1 MKLHF
6 RSHAKAMSV
15 LSVAALTLAGVAAC
29 SSGSTGNDRSGDN
42 GSGGGGGA
50 AASEELDLSAL
61 DISDEA
67 ADEMRALYEE
77 ALDEGSFT
85 SYAGH
90 QEELAPL
97 YAAFEEAFPGIT
109 VNPVTTIGADSLAK
123 LEGERAS
130 GNHVAD
136 IYSSPNIETYL
147 EFAQPYKVATYNPP
161 EGIEG
166 IAPDQLVGSGENEDM
181 YAAGQIFLIG
191 TARNTELVDDADAP
205 TTWADMADPKWD
217 GQTTF
222 DDPGRPGGAN
232 GAVTQL
238 LNAGVIDTKWMN
250 DVGDGATITASQQ
263 LSGQQLSSGQA
274 ALEIFLSTSTVLKMQ
289 NTGAPVAFNFLD
301 EDNILLTNKYML
313 VDNAPIPAAAKLFLN
328 FIHTKPAQEAILE
341 SGDYPLNQAP
351 DVVSPHGF
359 PRLDELNTLPLE
371 ANSVLVPMGRENSE
385 MYQAEFFVELD

>member
-6 RSHAKAMSV
+6 RSHAKTMSV

-42 GSGGGGGA
+42 GGGGGGDA

-147 EFAQPYKVATYNPP
+147 AFAQQHEVGAFTPP

-166 IAPDQLVGSGENEDM
+166 VAPEQLVG
-181 YAAGQIFLIG
+181 
-191 TARNTELVDDADAP
+191 T
-205 TTWADMADPKWD
+205 
-217 GQTTF
+217 
-222 DDPGRPGGAN
+222 GGHEH
-232 GAVTQL
+232 
-238 LNAGVIDTKWMN
+238 I
-250 DVGDGATITASQQ
+250 
-263 LSGQQLSSGQA
+263 
-274 ALEIFLSTSTVLKMQ
+274 
-289 NTGAPVAFNFLD
+289 
-301 EDNILLTNKYML
+301 
-313 VDNAPIPAAAKLFLN
+313 
-328 FIHTKPAQEAILE
+328 
-341 SGDYPLNQAP
+341 
-351 DVVSPHGF
+351 
-359 PRLDELNTLPLE
+359 
-371 ANSVLVPMGRENSE
+371 GREGRR
-385 MYQAEFFVELD
+385 